1 MRIAHRGVWQMLQQR
16 LIRSRLER
24 EREGGVIFLGS
35 LNHTVWLCESA
46 LRYLSAY
53 APVWHSIGD
62 DPFQCKS
69 GPRGNPTNNKG
80 HQVGWWSCSSQ
91 KICWHMRSAGRC
103 SQPLCAMKPI
113 AHLSWPHG
121 ASDSDGWDFFYGFIL
136 LKDEPFKKMYKNI
149 VTDVLEDDTTL
160 DSTMKCY

>member
-1 MRIAHRGVWQMLQQR
+1 MSIQAALFVGLFSAVYADSAWRSSLWQMLQQR
-16 LIRSRLER
+16 LILSRLER

-35 LNHTVWLCESA
+35 LNHTVLLNESA

-62 DPFQCKS
+62 DPFQCRS

-91 KICWHMRSAGRC
+91 KSADT
-103 SQPLCAMKPI
+103 CALP
-113 AHLSWPHG
+113 AG
-121 ASDSDGWDFFYGFIL
+121 APSF
-136 LKDEPFKKMYKNI
+136 
-149 VTDVLEDDTTL
+149 
-160 DSTMKCY
+160 CAQ